1 MGELSKESKMVIASN
16 LTVAALIRELIIAR
30 TDEKPVVE
38 TKEVVTGT
46 YKMFVE
52 ALEKEDS

>member
-16 LTVAALIRELIIAR
+16 LTVAALIRELIIAQ

-38 TKEVVTGT
+38 TKEVITGT

>member
-16 LTVAALIRELIIAR
+16 LTVAALIRELIIAQ
-30 TDEKPVVE
+30 TAEKPVVE

-46 YKMFVE
+46 YRMFLEV
-52 ALEKEDS
+52 LEKEDS